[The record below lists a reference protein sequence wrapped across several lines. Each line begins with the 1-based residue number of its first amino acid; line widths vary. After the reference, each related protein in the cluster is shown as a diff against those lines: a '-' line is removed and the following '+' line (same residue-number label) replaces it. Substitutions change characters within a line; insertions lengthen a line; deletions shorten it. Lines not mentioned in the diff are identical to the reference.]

1 MLVNLEEYQ
10 VKILADI
17 AENLV
22 LSSCPLA
29 DGSFVSKLHLS
40 GSVLSEMQEISCL
53 LDAAAENMSIQIS
66 NVTGFV
72 NINDS
77 TVSFDDAADPSALV
91 SINMANNGAAVS
103 LPGVAPAS
111 HTHQAADVS
120 GVAPVSHTHQA
131 ADVSG
136 VALAVHTHQ
145 ADDVFGVPS
154 HNHAVVQEFAKTWSF
169 RGTGAAVSVTL
180 PGHVNTVSGSV
191 IAFVIN
197 NKTGGGFETCSRC
210 IWS

>member
-53 LDAAAENMSIQIS
+53 LDVAAENMSIQIS

-77 TVSFDDAADPSALV
+77 TVSFDDVADPSALV

-120 GVAPVSHTHQA
+120 GVA
-131 ADVSG
+131 
-136 VALAVHTHQ
+136 LAVHTHQ

-154 HNHAVVQEFAKTWSF
+154 HNHAVVQEFSKTWSF
-169 RGTGAAVSVTL
+169 KGTGAAVSVTL
-180 PGHVNTVSGSV
+180 PGRINTVSGS
-191 IAFVIN
+191 I
-197 NKTGGGFETCSRC
+197 S
-210 IWS
+210 